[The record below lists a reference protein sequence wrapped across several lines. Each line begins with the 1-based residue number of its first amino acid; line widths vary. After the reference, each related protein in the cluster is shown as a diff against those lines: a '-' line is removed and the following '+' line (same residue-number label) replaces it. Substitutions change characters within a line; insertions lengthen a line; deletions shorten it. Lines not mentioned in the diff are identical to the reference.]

1 MGKWPNRKATCPTYR
16 GVRFSSPR
24 KPHNSMCGISTHVKT
39 NTCVCTLSL
48 SLSRSRSF
56 FFPLDILPNNVSC
69 CIVGISTLSAG
80 PRTISLVL
88 IGKCVTENWK
98 KIFKVL
104 RRRRRKKKKK
114 RSLSN
119 AGSLERGGPLSRGM
133 HRPAPPRSHQVT
145 LHADQAQPSITSFHP
160 TTPFL
165 WKAETSSGWVRI
177 RGRGGTR

>member
-1 MGKWPNRKATCPTYR
+1 MAEPKGYMPHIPW
-16 GVRFSSPR
+16 GEVFISPQA
-24 KPHNSMCGISTHVKT
+24 PQFHVWDIYT
-39 NTCVCTLSL
+39 RQNQHMRLYSLSL
-48 SLSRSRSF
+48 SLSRSF

-104 RRRRRKKKKK
+104 RRRRRRRKKKK

-133 HRPAPPRSHQVT
+133 HRPAPFAPSDIACRPSATVHY
-145 LHADQAQPSITSFHP
+145 LFSPHHAFS
-160 TTPFL
+160 L
-165 WKAETSSGWVRI
+165 EG
-177 RGRGGTR
+177 